1 MLGGV
6 DRTGANRAVVGTSAV
21 KLLDSSAVGTVNVK
35 KIYQEKRR
43 REEQICPLTQMIELI
58 KCRWQSYKVE
68 RVSAN
73 HLQGD
78 DNGKPHADDSGP
90 EIGGDKL

>member
-1 MLGGV
+1 M
-6 DRTGANRAVVGTSAV
+6 
-21 KLLDSSAVGTVNVK
+21 
-35 KIYQEKRR
+35 IY
-43 REEQICPLTQMIELI
+43 PLTEMIELI

-78 DNGKPHADDSGP
+78 DNGKPQADDSGP
-90 EIGGDKL
+90 EIGGDKS